1 MLSLSGSRAAL
12 LRQELIARNHSYATS
27 NALPHA
33 MSYGELAVVVY
44 RQSECGRYHG
54 NFIPASYRAILG
66 KPQWRKRLEKVHAQ
80 GRRCLPSGGEP
91 WHELDSSVSS
101 DALLMNIFCYPRVT
115 SRADLCGILGV
126 ERGSRSEFGFRPRVP
141 LLSGAIERTEIDMR
155 LGNVLFEAKLTEADF
170 QVQKAELVEGY
181 RDFRGVF
188 AGRQLPRTGKK
199 YVSYQLIRNIL
210 AAYALDLDFCALIDA
225 RRPDLVKEWYALVC
239 CVRSAELRVRC
250 KVLTWQELA
259 GYLPQALQS
268 FLNVKYGIV
277 PAG

>member
-1 MLSLSGSRAAL
+1 MLSLPRSRAAL
-12 LRQELIARNHSYATS
+12 LRQELIARNRSYATL
-27 NALPHA
+27 NALPHVI
-33 MSYGELAVVVY
+33 SYGEQPVVVY
-44 RQSECGRYHG
+44 QPSECGQYHG

-80 GRRCLPSGGEP
+80 GRRCLPSGGGP

-101 DALLMNIFCYPRVT
+101 DALLMNIFCYPLIT
-115 SRADLCGILGV
+115 SRAIFCNVLGI
-126 ERGSRSEFGFRPRVP
+126 ETGSRPEFGFRPRVP
-141 LLSGAIERTEIDMR
+141 LISGAIERTEIDMK

-181 RDFRGVF
+181 RDFREVF
-188 AGRQLPRTGKK
+188 ASRQLPRIGKS

-225 RRPDLVKEWYALVC
+225 RRPDLIEDWYAAVC
-239 CVRSAELRVRC
+239 SVRSAELRVRC
-250 KVLTWQELA
+250 KVLAWQELA
-259 GYLPQALQS
+259 GCLPAALQS
-268 FLNVKYGIV
+268 FLNVKYGII